1 MRLDIRW
8 RHPGH
13 RVSRVPRA
21 IRVPSPVMPQNCV
34 KLVKSPLQTARQRVT
49 IVLQGPTVRRQY
61 SKERALWDRLASA
74 TPFHVHR
81 VTLDGIAQTLQKI
94 RNVNVRLV
102 TLVLVVRCLHVQ
114 SARLVENV
122 QRLTVR

>member
-1 MRLDIRW
+1 M
-8 RHPGH
+8 
-13 RVSRVPRA
+13 
-21 IRVPSPVMPQNCV
+21 
-34 KLVKSPLQTARQRVT
+34 
-49 IVLQGPTVRRQY
+49 Y

-114 SARLVENV
+114 SARLVENA